1 MIKEIRIDKYCFA
14 VNFIQSCKTLESFL
28 KHHPKYPKDLLEDV
42 YYMVHEKK
50 VKK

>member
-1 MIKEIRIDKYCFA
+1 MKEIRIDKYCF
-14 VNFIQSCKTLESFL
+14 VVDFIKSCKTLEPFL
-28 KHHPKYPKDLLEDV
+28 KQHPKYPKAILEDV

>member
-1 MIKEIRIDKYCFA
+1 MMKEIRIDKYCF
-14 VNFIQSCKTLESFL
+14 VVDFIKSCKTLESFL
-28 KHHPKYPKDLLEDV
+28 KHFEKYPKELLEDV

>member
-1 MIKEIRIDKYCFA
+1 MKEIRIDKYCF
-14 VNFIQSCKTLESFL
+14 VVDFIKSCKTLDPFL
-28 KHHPKYPKDLLEDV
+28 KQHPKYPKEILEDV

>member
-1 MIKEIRIDKYCFA
+1 MMKEIRIDKYCF
-14 VNFIQSCKTLESFL
+14 VVDFIKSCKTLDPFL
-28 KHHPKYPKDLLEDV
+28 KQHPKYPKEILEDV